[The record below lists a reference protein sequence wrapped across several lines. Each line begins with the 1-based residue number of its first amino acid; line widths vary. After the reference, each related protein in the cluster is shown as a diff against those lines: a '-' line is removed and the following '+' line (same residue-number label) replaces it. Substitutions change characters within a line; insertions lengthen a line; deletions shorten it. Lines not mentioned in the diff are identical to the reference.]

1 MLTVVIR
8 AWTALRDF
16 GSKTCAISL
25 IYFMFCPV
33 GIYRKYYYMMK
44 CHVWILISLD
54 TTATKYTNVWML
66 KISHLYFFLKEGRYQ
81 GYQFNMQCCCV
92 PKFMFHWI
100 PWLPMVPISNSKKW
114 HVRILISLD
123 TMATKAT
130 NLICNV
136 VVYQNSCFIW
146 YHGYK
151 WYKYVFFPIKPFCL
165 RFYRNRVSG
174 EVEGEGGGDGV
185 KVEGKIG
192 RTELPAA
199 VRFLRL
205 RNPLLSLLLFI
216 FYYQRVISAVNHQ
229 FLLKCISIIQIG
241 QK

>member
-1 MLTVVIR
+1 MSEFSFHLIPQLPNIPMSGC
-8 AWTALRDF
+8 LR
-16 GSKTCAISL
+16 SL
-25 IYFMFCPV
+25 IC
-33 GIYRKYYYMMK
+33 
-44 CHVWILISLD
+44 
-54 TTATKYTNVWML
+54 T
-66 KISHLYFFLKEGRYQ
+66 FLWNKE
-81 GYQFNMQCCCV
+81 
-92 PKFMFHWI
+92 
-100 PWLPMVPISNSKKW
+100 
-114 HVRILISLD
+114 D
-123 TMATKAT
+123 TKAT

-136 VVYQNSCFIW
+136 VVYQNSCFIG
-146 YHGYK
+146 YHGYQ
-151 WYKYVFFPIKPFCL
+151 WYQYVFFPIKPFCL

-205 RNPLLSLLLFI
+205 RNPFLSLLLFI

>member
-1 MLTVVIR
+1 
-8 AWTALRDF
+8 
-16 GSKTCAISL
+16 
-25 IYFMFCPV
+25 
-33 GIYRKYYYMMK
+33 
-44 CHVWILISLD
+44 
-54 TTATKYTNVWML
+54 
-66 KISHLYFFLKEGRYQ
+66 
-81 GYQFNMQCCCV
+81 MQCCCV
-92 PKFMFHWI
+92 PKFLFHWI
-100 PWLPMVPISNSKKW
+100 PWLPMVPIYYSMKW

-136 VVYQNSCFIW
+136 VVYQNSCFIG
-146 YHGYK
+146 YHGYQ
-151 WYKYVFFPIKPFCL
+151 WYQYVFFPIKPFCL

-205 RNPLLSLLLFI
+205 RNPFLSLLLFI

-241 QK
+241 QKYTTKTKCFIILVNKLQLLGIFWYKNYSDVRRVEFYSAIIKKIKTILKINDVILNRKAE